1 VTLQEAGTI
10 LSFFIIPDQPV
21 SIPMPDKE
29 TGNGTTAAEES
40 LQKLVFTGL
49 FMDFLILIP
58 ETVAVILSGS
68 ATLLS
73 DVIKCANEMLATAF
87 ALLIIRRVTLGGKF
101 SYDYGMGKFESLTRI
116 VTGGV
121 MFISLCI
128 LFIFTTN
135 RILHPEPFDIDAAI
149 IGIPV
154 MVLAGIA
161 DTYHWRIYYHR
172 AQKEPTPIIEAQW
185 RLRRAKTFSDLLILL
200 ALVLSVI
207 LVSYHWAEYIDP
219 VVSFI
224 IIGFLLLAGYR
235 EISSS
240 LPDLFDKTLEEEL
253 QLLILREL
261 ATSFDRYHE
270 FNGVRSRRSGSRIY
284 IEIFLGFDPE
294 QKAGE
299 VQEFA
304 SSLKRS
310 LESQIPGSVVSVV
323 LSKG

>member
-1 VTLQEAGTI
+1 M
-10 LSFFIIPDQPV
+10 S
-21 SIPMPDKE
+21 DKE
-29 TGNGTTAAEES
+29 TRNGVSADEES

-49 FMDFLILIP
+49 CMDFFILIP

-116 VTGGV
+116 ITGGV
-121 MFISLCI
+121 MLVSLCI
-128 LFIFTTN
+128 LLVFTTY

-149 IGIPV
+149 IGIPL
-154 MVLAGIA
+154 MVLASIA
-161 DTYHWRIYYHR
+161 DSYHWRTYHCR
-172 AQKEPTPIIEAQW
+172 AQKAPTPIMEAQW

-200 ALVLSVI
+200 ALVLSV
-207 LVSYHWAEYIDP
+207 LLAPYHGAEYIDP
-219 VVSFI
+219 VASFI

-261 ATSFDRYHE
+261 AMSFDKYHE
-270 FNGVRSRRSGSRIY
+270 FHGVRSRRSGSRIY
-284 IEIFLGFDPE
+284 IEIYLGFDPE
-294 QKAGE
+294 QRAGE

-304 SSLKRS
+304 VTLKRS
-310 LESQIPGSVVSVV
+310 LESQIPGSVVSIV
-323 LSKG
+323 LSQG

>member
-1 VTLQEAGTI
+1 M
-10 LSFFIIPDQPV
+10 S
-21 SIPMPDKE
+21 DKE
-29 TGNGTTAAEES
+29 TRNGTSADEES

-49 FMDFLILIP
+49 CLDFIILIP
-58 ETVAVILSGS
+58 ETLAVILSGS

-116 VTGGV
+116 ITGGV
-121 MFISLCI
+121 MFVSLCI
-128 LFIFTTN
+128 LLVFTTF
-135 RILHPEPFDIDAAI
+135 RIIHPEPFDSDAAI
-149 IGIPV
+149 IGIPL
-154 MVLAGIA
+154 MVLASIF
-161 DTYHWRIYYHR
+161 DSYHWRTYHRR
-172 AQKEPTPIIEAQW
+172 AQKAQTPIMEAQW

-200 ALVLSVI
+200 ALVLSV
-207 LVSYHWAEYIDP
+207 LLASYPGAEYIDP
-219 VVSFI
+219 VASFI

-261 ATSFDRYHE
+261 AMSFDKYHE
-270 FNGVRSRRSGSRIY
+270 FHGVRSRRSGSRIY

-294 QKAGE
+294 RKAGE
-299 VQEFA
+299 VQDFA
-304 SSLKRS
+304 VSLKRS

-323 LSKG
+323 LSQG

>member
-1 VTLQEAGTI
+1 MVGNEPGTK
-10 LSFFIIPDQPV
+10 P
-21 SIPMPDKE
+21 
-29 TGNGTTAAEES
+29 AEEP

-49 FMDFLILIP
+49 CMDFLIIIP
-58 ETVAVILSGS
+58 ETVAIILSGS

-87 ALLIIRRVTLGGKF
+87 ALLVIRRVTLGGKF

-116 VTGGV
+116 ITGGV
-121 MFISLCI
+121 MLVSLCI
-128 LFIFTTN
+128 LLVFTSFRLLN
-135 RILHPEPFDIDAAI
+135 PEPFDTDAAI
-149 IGIPV
+149 IGIPL
-154 MVLAGIA
+154 MILAGIA
-161 DTYHWRIYYHR
+161 DSYHWKTYYCR

-207 LVSYHWAEYIDP
+207 LASNHWAEYIDP

-240 LPDLFDKTLEEEL
+240 LPDLFDKTLDEEL

-261 ATSFDRYHE
+261 AQSFDKYAE
-270 FNGVRSRRSGSRIY
+270 FHGVRSRRSGSRIY

-294 QKAGE
+294 GRTGDIQD
-299 VQEFA
+299 FA
-304 SSLKRS
+304 MSLKKS
-310 LESQIPGSVVSVV
+310 LESRIPGSVVSIV